1 MLQETLITS
10 TWTDYFDNSI
20 GSQYNKLS
28 CCTNTDW
35 SLLTSTIEHN
45 HQFARWKTCWRKHFL
60 DYIDEVYFLQ
70 CIWSFSFCVWA
81 MVILCNPLSQ
91 ICLGCKKES
100 HYLSPTKIVFPFPR
114 RKEAIRIVS
123 VGYWMT
129 ILNVERM
136 SVKSMQRTYVA
147 FCISLLC

>member
-1 MLQETLITS
+1 MYSLFESEQWLFYAILYPKYVWVVKRNPITL
-10 TWTDYFDNSI
+10 
-20 GSQYNKLS
+20 
-28 CCTNTDW
+28 
-35 SLLTSTIEHN
+35 
-45 HQFARWKTCWRKHFL
+45 A
-60 DYIDEVYFLQ
+60 
-70 CIWSFSFCVWA
+70 
-81 MVILCNPLSQ
+81 
-91 ICLGCKKES
+91 
-100 HYLSPTKIVFPFPR
+100 PTKIVFPR

>member
-1 MLQETLITS
+1 MFFASRILLLLLGQTILTTQLALNTINFLVALTLI
-10 TWTDYFDNSI
+10 
-20 GSQYNKLS
+20 
-28 CCTNTDW
+28 
-35 SLLTSTIEHN
+35 
-45 HQFARWKTCWRKHFL
+45 
-60 DYIDEVYFLQ
+60 EVYWRAPLNTIINLLDGKPVEGNISLITLMK
-70 CIWSFSFCVWA
+70 CIFFNVFSFCVWA

-100 HYLSPTKIVFPFPR
+100 HYLSPTKIVFPR

-147 FCISLLC
+147 FCIC

>member
-35 SLLTSTIEHN
+35 SLLTSTIEHIIN
-45 HQFARWKTCWRKHFL
+45 LL
-60 DYIDEVYFLQ
+60 DGKPVEGNISLITLMK
-70 CIWSFSFCVWA
+70 CIFFNVFSFWVWA

-100 HYLSPTKIVFPFPR
+100 HYLSPTKIVFPR